1 MDFPS
6 GHWAASVGFQ
16 LGNDVSLTAVW
27 RPGGRG
33 SRARDVQR
41 IGCSSLSP
49 LGLVRGAAGQEGGEP
64 SSVQVV
70 SWKRHCLC
78 SRGSACVCQGVDA
91 RSGLCQVAPEEEQVR
106 KPARRLRLQTQSLS
120 ALGITQ
126 GKLPVRR
133 FGSREGILD
142 WNRLKRGYYSQQAC
156 SHGGVREGT
165 LGCRLELWQHEGPQP
180 FGVDCRASGR
190 AQQGLAGWSPE
201 QLFLRKT
208 VTSDF

>member
-1 MDFPS
+1 MTSAWLQCGDLVGEGPGRGMCS
-6 GHWAASVGFQ
+6 GSGAARCPRWARWEGQRGRREESRPVFRWSAERGTACAVGAQ
-16 LGNDVSLTAVW
+16 RVCVREWTPDLVCVRWRQRKSRWGSL
-27 RPGGRG
+27 PGG
-33 SRARDVQR
+33 
-41 IGCSSLSP
+41 
-49 LGLVRGAAGQEGGEP
+49 
-64 SSVQVV
+64 
-70 SWKRHCLC
+70 
-78 SRGSACVCQGVDA
+78 CVC
-91 RSGLCQVAPEEEQVR
+91 R
-106 KPARRLRLQTQSLS
+106 QSLS

-156 SHGGVREGT
+156 SHGGVREGS